1 MDNLIVWIIIRRL
14 RFPIL
19 IIIIT
24 FSIAIL
30 GMVLIPGMD
39 DQGRVYH
46 LSIFDAFYFVS
57 YMASTIGFGE
67 SPYSFTYPQKLWVS
81 FSIYITVIGW
91 FYGIGAIISLMQ
103 DKILALEIARAGF
116 IRSIKNFKEPFILV
130 FGYDITTKKLIEKL
144 NQADRRMVVVDK
156 DQNKIEALALENYNP
171 YVPGFVADA
180 LDAKILEIAGVKSPQ
195 CKAVIIAFENDNKNT
210 TIAMKCR
217 YLNKNISFYIRSSYA
232 KNNLYLQS
240 LGFQHIENPFS
251 VISKRFELA
260 LRAPHIWL
268 LESWIYGKS
277 LKNQKIEHI
286 PNGDIIIYG
295 YGRMGKALEEGLKK
309 TDRKYIFIDSRKIFD
324 NDNDANEVHGNK
336 IIEQELLN
344 SGLKKASIVI
354 ATSADDMVNLSVIT
368 TAKKYNPKIYT
379 IARENDLKDLEMFHG
394 VKVDRHYVLEDI
406 ITNKI
411 YINIAFP
418 LASIFLEHL
427 YHKEDSWGKKL
438 LERIFSK
445 IGDSPDLYEVEI
457 SERETLALYN
467 ILEKQEKV
475 KLNILKRSR
484 ENYKNTNALLFLMV
498 KRKGKNIILPNDN
511 FEVKIGDKLLVACD
525 TESKVDFMY
534 ILENFYDL
542 FYVMHGYEKISG
554 IFGLIKGTSNTKNS

>member
-1 MDNLIVWIIIRRL
+1 MDGLIIWIIIRRL
-14 RFPIL
+14 RLPIL

-39 DQGRVYH
+39 NQGRVYH
-46 LSIFDAFYFVS
+46 LTIFDAFYFVS

-81 FSIYITVIGW
+81 FSIYISVIGW
-91 FYGIGAIISLMQ
+91 FYGIGAIISLVQ
-103 DKILALEIARAGF
+103 DKILALEIARARF
-116 IRSIKNFKEPFILV
+116 IRSINNFKEPFILV
-130 FGYDITTKKLIEKL
+130 FGYNITTKKLIEKL
-144 NQADRRMVVVDK
+144 NQEDRRMVVVDK

-171 YVPGFVADA
+171 YVPGFIADA
-180 LDAKILEIAGVKSPQ
+180 LDTKILEIAGVKSPECQ
-195 CKAVIIAFENDNKNT
+195 SVIVAFENDNKNA

-232 KNNLYLQS
+232 KNSLYLQS
-240 LGFQHIENPFS
+240 LGFQHIENPFT

-260 LRAPHIWL
+260 LRAPHVWL
-268 LESWIYGKS
+268 LESWIYGES
-277 LKNQKIEHI
+277 LKNQTKESI
-286 PNGDIIIYG
+286 PAGEIIIYG

-309 TDRKYIFIDSRKIFD
+309 TDRSYIFVDSQEIFD
-324 NDNDANEVHGNK
+324 DDRVNHDIYVNE

-344 SGLKKASIVI
+344 AGLKKASVII
-354 ATSADDMVNLSVIT
+354 ATSRDDMVNLSVIA

-379 IARENDLKDLEMFHG
+379 IARENDLKDLEMFHA
-394 VKVDRHYVLEDI
+394 VQVDRNYVLEYI

-411 YINIAFP
+411 YINIALP
-418 LASIFLEHL
+418 LASIFLEHI
-427 YHKEDSWGKKL
+427 YRKEDSWGKKL

-457 SERETLALYN
+457 SKRETLALFN
-467 ILEKQEKV
+467 ILKKTEKI

-484 ENYKNTNALLFLMV
+484 QNYKKNNALLFLMI
-498 KRKGKNIILPNDN
+498 KRGDKNIILPNDN
-511 FEVKIGDKLLVACD
+511 FEVKIGDKLLVACEE
-525 TESKVDFMY
+525 ESKVEFMY

-554 IFGLIKGTSNTKNS
+554 ILGFLNKKTRLASI

>member
-1 MDNLIVWIIIRRL
+1 MDNLFIWIIIRKL

-39 DQGRVYH
+39 DQGKVYH

-81 FSIYITVIGW
+81 FSVYTSVIGW
-91 FYGIGAIISLMQ
+91 FYGIGAIVSLMQ
-103 DKILALEIARAGF
+103 DKIFALEIARTRF
-116 IRSIKNFKEPFILV
+116 IRSINNFKEPFILI
-130 FGYDITTKKLIEKL
+130 FGYNITTKKLIKKL
-144 NQADRRMVVVDK
+144 NQEDRRIVVVDK
-156 DQNKIEALALENYNP
+156 DQNKIEALALENHNP
-171 YVPGFVADA
+171 HVPGFIADA
-180 LDAKILEIAGVKSPQ
+180 LDAKILEIAGIKSPQ
-195 CKAVIIAFENDNKNT
+195 CQAVIVAFENDSKNT

-217 YLNKNISFYIRSSYA
+217 YLNKNISFYIRSSSDV
-232 KNNLYLQS
+232 NNLYLQS
-240 LGFQHIENPFS
+240 LGFQYIENPFS

-260 LRAPHIWL
+260 LRAPHAWL

-277 LKNQKIEHI
+277 LKNQINDNIPDGKII
-286 PNGDIIIYG
+286 VYG
-295 YGRMGKALEEGLKK
+295 YGRMGKALEEGLEK
-309 TDRKYIFIDSRKIFD
+309 TDRRYIFIDSKEIFD
-324 NDNDANEVHGNK
+324 DKISLEVHANE

-344 SGLKKASIVI
+344 AGLKKASVII
-354 ATSADDMVNLSVIT
+354 ATSADDMVNLSIIT
-368 TAKKYNPKIYT
+368 IARKYNPKIYT
-379 IARENDLKDLEMFHG
+379 IARENDLKDLEMFHA
-394 VKVDRHYVLEDI
+394 VHVDRNYLLEDI

-411 YINIAFP
+411 YINIALP

-427 YHKEDSWGKKL
+427 YRKEDSWGKKL

-445 IGDSPDLYEVEI
+445 IGDSPDLHEVEI
-457 SERETLALYN
+457 SKRETLALFD
-467 ILEKQEKV
+467 ILKKKERI

-484 ENYKNTNALLFLMV
+484 ENYKKSNALLFLMI
-498 KRKGKNIILPNDN
+498 KRGDKNIILPNDN
-511 FEVKIGDKLLVACD
+511 FEVKIGDKLLVAC
-525 TESKVDFMY
+525 TKESKVDFMY
-534 ILENFYDL
+534 IVDNFYDL

-554 IFGLIKGTSNTKNS
+554 ILGLVNTKK